1 MSSVDINIKKI
12 VKFVETLYTPTKI
25 MVRDIEISGEKEIII
40 GVYFDEISDKYISV
54 PYTRQ
59 VNKNKE
65 ENMTNEIRKSLEDFL
80 GIKTTGLQP
89 RNNFF
94 PPSERHGITIVAI
107 IH

>member
-1 MSSVDINIKKI
+1 MSLSDINIKKI
-12 VKFVETLYTPTKI
+12 VKFVETLYTPAKI

-65 ENMTNEIRKSLEDFL
+65 ENMTMEIRKSIHDFL
-80 GIKTTGLQP
+80 GIKTSGLQVP
-89 RNNFF
+89 DFF
-94 PPSERHGITIVAI
+94 PPIERHGITIVAI
-107 IH
+107 LN